1 MRTLSLILALLFA
14 LFAAAQINDP
24 DPWEWVAIYGLV
36 ALLSTLAAF
45 GRYYLPLLY
54 LGLLISL
61 IWMASLLPAFAD
73 WLKMGMP
80 SIAGSMKAEA
90 SYIELAREFLGLL
103 LCILA
108 LAWHLYCA
116 KRAIRNKL
124 PD

>member
-14 LFAAAQINDP
+14 LFAVAQINDP
-24 DPWEWVAIYGLV
+24 DPWGWVAIYGLV
-36 ALLSTLAAF
+36 ALVSALAAF

-73 WLKMGMP
+73 WLKMGSP

-103 LCILA
+103 LCVLA
-108 LAWHLYCA
+108 LVWHLYCV
-116 KRAIRNKL
+116 KRAF
-124 PD
+124 